1 MAQGNPS
8 SRLKIVW
15 MNLTVGQRIM
25 LVGTVFA
32 IVAAI
37 VVGSLVAQRAGYS
50 TLYSG
55 LSAEEAGQVAQK
67 LDQKSMPYRVVAGGT
82 AIAVPSSKV
91 YSTRIELAS
100 EGFPRSGTVG
110 FEIFDKS
117 VFGMTDFLQKVNYR
131 RALEGELAKTI
142 AQLDE
147 VEGVRVHIVVP
158 ERALFKEDE
167 QPATASVV
175 LKINPARTLGAKQ
188 VQGIA
193 YLVSSSVEGLTPDH
207 VTIIDTR
214 GTLLSKGFP
223 DQEGGAS
230 DGLELR
236 KSVEDYLEGK
246 AQTLL
251 DGVLG
256 GGKSVVRV
264 SATLNLKRI
273 QENVESYDPE
283 SAVIRS
289 EERTDNS
296 ESGGGRNE
304 SSVTNY
310 EMNKTVQNIAGEVG
324 NVERLSIAVMVDG
337 TYETTGTGDKAAKK
351 FVPRTDAE
359 LKKIAGIVK
368 SAVGFDAKRNDYFEI
383 ASIAFDRTYMDEEGQ
398 SIGKMMRMQFYMSLA
413 RKGGYIAA
421 AVVMLIFVVRMV
433 KKSTAILGEIS
444 KRPLDLRVGG
454 GAEGGQGGLSFG
466 GMPGEVAP
474 REVVNNIMGF
484 TAKNPGDAAA
494 AIKTMMTQGD

>member
-1 MAQGNPS
+1 MAQANPNP
-8 SRLKIVW
+8 RLKSVW
-15 MNLTVGQRIM
+15 VNLTLSQRIM
-25 LVGTVFA
+25 LGGTVVA
-32 IVAAI
+32 VVAAV
-37 VVGSLVAQRAGYS
+37 VVGSLVAKRAGYS

-67 LDQKSMPYRVVAGGT
+67 LDQKDIPYRVVAGGT
-82 AIAVPSSKV
+82 GISVPSGKM
-91 YSTRIELAS
+91 YATRIELAS

-110 FEIFDKS
+110 FEIFDKT

-175 LKINPARTLGAKQ
+175 LKMNPARSLGTKQ
-188 VQGIA
+188 VEGIA
-193 YLVSSSVEGLTPDH
+193 YLISSSVEGLSPDR
-207 VTIIDTR
+207 VTIMDTR

-223 DQEGGAS
+223 DEQGGAS

-236 KSVEDYLEGK
+236 KSVEDYLENK

-256 GGKSVVRV
+256 AGKAVVRV
-264 SATLNLKRI
+264 SANLNLEQI
-273 QENVESYDPE
+273 QQSVESYDPE
-283 SAVIRS
+283 SAVVRS
-289 EERTDNS
+289 EERVANT
-296 ESGGGRNE
+296 EAGGGSNE

-310 EMNKTVQNIAGEVG
+310 EMNKTVQSIAGEVG
-324 NVERLSIAVMVDG
+324 NIERLSIAVMVDG
-337 TYETTGTGDKAAKK
+337 TYETAGAGDKAAKK
-351 FVPRTDAE
+351 FVPRSDAE

-368 SAVGFDAKRNDYFEI
+368 SAVGFDAKRSDYFEI
-383 ASIAFDRTYMDEEGQ
+383 ASIAFDRTFMDEEGEN
-398 SIGKMMRMQFYMSLA
+398 IGKMLRMQFYMSLA
-413 RKGGYIAA
+413 RKGGYVAI
-421 AVVMLIFVVRMV
+421 AVVVLIFVVRMM
-433 KKSTAILGEIS
+433 KKSATILGDLS

-454 GAEGGQGGLSFG
+454 EGEAGRAGLGFVPL
-466 GMPGEVAP
+466 PGEMAP
-474 REVVNNIMGF
+474 KEVVNSIMGF
-484 TAKNPGDAAA
+484 TTKNPGDAAA

>member
-1 MAQGNPS
+1 
-8 SRLKIVW
+8 
-15 MNLTVGQRIM
+15 M
-25 LVGTVFA
+25 LGGTV
-32 IVAAI
+32 VAVVVAV
-37 VVGSLVAQRAGYS
+37 VVGGLVFKRAGYS

-67 LDQKSMPYRVVAGGT
+67 LEAKDIAYRVVAGGT
-82 AIAVPSSKV
+82 GISVPSGKV

-110 FEIFDKS
+110 FEIFDKT

-175 LKINPARTLGAKQ
+175 LKMNPARSLGTKQ
-188 VQGIA
+188 VEGIV
-193 YLVSSSVEGLTPDH
+193 YLVSSSVEGLSPDR

-223 DQEGGAS
+223 DEQGGAS
-230 DGLELR
+230 DGLALR
-236 KSVEDYLEGK
+236 KSVENYLEGK

-264 SATLNLKRI
+264 SATLNLEQI
-273 QENVESYDPE
+273 QQSIESYDPE
-283 SAVIRS
+283 SAVVRS
-289 EERTDNS
+289 EERVANT
-296 ESGGGRNE
+296 EAGGGSNE
-304 SSVTNY
+304 TSVTNY
-310 EMNKTVQNIAGEVG
+310 EMNKTVQSIAGEVG
-324 NVERLSIAVMVDG
+324 NIQRLSIAVMVDG
-337 TYETTGTGDKAAKK
+337 TYETTGTVDKAPKK
-351 FVPRTDAE
+351 FVPRSDAE
-359 LKKIAGIVK
+359 LRKIAGIVK
-368 SAVGFDAKRNDYFEI
+368 SAVGFDAKRSDYFEI
-383 ASIAFDRTYMDEEGQ
+383 ASIAFDRTFTDEEGEN
-398 SIGKMMRMQFYMSLA
+398 IGKMLRMQFYMSLA
-413 RKGGYIAA
+413 RKGGYVAI
-421 AVVMLIFVVRMV
+421 AVVMLIFLARMV
-433 KKSTAILGEIS
+433 KKSAGILNDIS
-444 KRPLDLRVGG
+444 KRPIDLRVGREPG
-454 GAEGGQGGLSFG
+454 PAGVGFATL
-466 GMPGEVAP
+466 PGEMAP
-474 REVVNNIMGF
+474 KEVVNSIMGF